1 MNLGKENESRTF
13 RKGLGELDDGLR
25 SLCAILNGSG
35 RAIVCFGVDG
45 DGDVLGTD
53 IADGT
58 VEDIA
63 KRIDDMIEP
72 RIHPLIEE
80 LSDTGGRRYIRIT
93 AEGDDIPYSFDGR
106 YFLRNGTVD
115 EAVSNAVLRKMLV
128 SPCADM
134 ISREESPLQELT
146 FDTFFCF
153 LSSRGIP
160 AEMSA
165 RFFSDYRLV
174 NEEGKFNLN
183 AYLLSDD
190 NTLSV
195 RVVRFAGTDKSVMST
210 MTDYGSRCIL
220 VPVLEVLSYFES
232 INTVKIDFSGA
243 QRKEE
248 SLFDFPSFRA
258 AWISACVYNDWT
270 GGIAPAVYIFDDRI
284 EIVSYGGLPF
294 SLSKDDFFTGRRV
307 PVNRSLLNV
316 FRDTGL
322 LKNCGGVPVVVA
334 RYGREAFSFKSG
346 ILKVTIPLSFERYDV
361 EMRKSGE
368 SGPPRLTTGQR
379 KVYDALAENG
389 LLSLSEVAEITG
401 LSVAGVKKICARLRE
416 CGLLKREGSRK
427 TGRWITK

>member
-1 MNLGKENESRTF
+1 MNLGKENKSRAF

-25 SLCAILNGSG
+25 SLCAMLNGSG
-35 RAIVCFGVDG
+35 RAVVCFGVDE
-45 DGDVLGTD
+45 DGDVCGTD

-72 RIHPLIEE
+72 RINPDIEE
-80 LSDTGGRRYIRIT
+80 LSDTGGKRYIRIT

-115 EAVSNAVLRKMLV
+115 EAVSNAVLRKMLD
-128 SPCADM
+128 SPCVDM
-134 ISREESPLQELT
+134 ITREESPLQELT
-146 FDTFFCF
+146 FDTLFCF
-153 LSSRGIP
+153 LSSRGIR

-165 RFFSDYRLV
+165 QFFSDYRLV

-195 RVVRFAGTDKSVMST
+195 RVARFAGTDKSVLST

-232 INTVKIDFSGA
+232 INTVKIDLSGA
-243 QRKEE
+243 ERKEKP
-248 SLFDFPSFRA
+248 LFDFPSFRE
-258 AWISACVYNDWT
+258 AWINACVHTDWT

-294 SLSKDDFFTGRRV
+294 NLSKDDFFSGRSV

-322 LKNCGGVPVVVA
+322 LKDGGGVPVIVA

-346 ILKVTIPLSFERYDV
+346 ILKVTIPLAFERYDV

-379 KVYDALAENG
+379 QVYDALAENG
-389 LLSLSEVAEITG
+389 LLSLSDVAEITG

-416 CGLLKREGSRK
+416 CGLLNREGSKK

>member
-1 MNLGKENESRTF
+1 M
-13 RKGLGELDDGLR
+13 
-25 SLCAILNGSG
+25 LNGSG
-35 RAIVCFGVDG
+35 RAVVCFGVDE
-45 DGDVLGTD
+45 DGDVCGTD

-58 VEDIA
+58 VEDIS

-72 RIHPLIEE
+72 SINPDIEE
-80 LSDTGGRRYIRIT
+80 LLDTGGRRCIRIT

-128 SPCADM
+128 SPCVDM
-134 ISREESPLQELT
+134 ITREESPLQELT
-146 FDTFFCF
+146 FDTLFCF
-153 LSSRGIP
+153 LSSRGIR

-195 RVVRFAGTDKSVMST
+195 RVARFAGTDKSVLST

-232 INTVKIDFSGA
+232 INTVKIDLSGA
-243 QRKEE
+243 ERKEE
-248 SLFDFPSFRA
+248 PLFDFPSFRE
-258 AWISACVYNDWT
+258 AWINACVHTDWT

-294 SLSKDDFFTGRRV
+294 NLSKDDFFTGRSV

-322 LKNCGGVPVVVA
+322 LKDGGGVPVIVA

-346 ILKVTIPLSFERYDV
+346 ILKVTIPLAFERYDV

-379 KVYDALAENG
+379 QVYDALAENG

-416 CGLLKREGSRK
+416 CGLLNREGSKK

>member
-1 MNLGKENESRTF
+1 MNLGKENKSRAF

-25 SLCAILNGSG
+25 SLCAMLNGSG
-35 RAIVCFGVDG
+35 RAVVCFGVEE
-45 DGDVLGTD
+45 DGDVCGTD

-58 VEDIA
+58 VEDIS

-72 RIHPLIEE
+72 SINPDIEE
-80 LSDTGGRRYIRIT
+80 LLDTGGRRCIRIT

-128 SPCADM
+128 SPCVDM
-134 ISREESPLQELT
+134 ITREESPLQELT
-146 FDTFFCF
+146 FDTLFCF
-153 LSSRGIP
+153 LSSRGIR

-195 RVVRFAGTDKSVMST
+195 RVARFAGTDKSVLST

-232 INTVKIDFSGA
+232 INTVKIDLSGA
-243 QRKEE
+243 ERKEE
-248 SLFDFPSFRA
+248 PLFDFPSFRE
-258 AWISACVYNDWT
+258 AWINACVHTDWT

-284 EIVSYGGLPF
+284 EIVSYGGLPLN
-294 SLSKDDFFTGRRV
+294 LSRDDFFNGRSM
-307 PVNRSLLNV
+307 PPNRSLLNV

-322 LKNCGGVPVVVA
+322 LKDGGGVPVIVA

-346 ILKVTIPLSFERYDV
+346 ILKVTIPLAFERYDV

-379 KVYDALAENG
+379 QVYDALAENG
-389 LLSLSEVAEITG
+389 LLSLSDVAEITG

-416 CGLLKREGSRK
+416 CGLLNREGSKK